1 MAIFCPTGPTNRSRP
16 IANLFNFYVLVQFGW
31 NLVSGLRL
39 PCYSPAPFM
48 LLLCSYSTPS
58 RLQLL
63 PCPCRT
69 LALLLPYYCPAHF
82 KLLSGTFLAP
92 PQVLPSSC
100 PLSAL
105 FCFTLLSSATALFL
119 PCSCPAPALLIL
131 QPRSCF
137 APALLLVLPTLV
149 WQPSLS
155 APYNFFWHGKSHLLW

>member
-1 MAIFCPTGPTNRSRP
+1 M
-16 IANLFNFYVLVQFGW
+16 
-31 NLVSGLRL
+31 VSGLRL
-39 PCYSPAPFM
+39 PCYFPAPFM
-48 LLLCSYSTPS
+48 LLFCSYSTPS

-105 FCFTLLSSATALFL
+105 FCFTLLSSA
-119 PCSCPAPALLIL
+119 
-131 QPRSCF
+131 
-137 APALLLVLPTLV
+137 PALLLPCPSHASTLLLLCFCAA
-149 WQPSLS
+149 PSPAHPSFAAFIIISTLRLFS
-155 APYNFFWHGKSHLLW
+155 ARREPPFMVMIVPVTLE